1 VDDNSVNADSLVEV
15 KIFESLKGFYNTE
28 MSFKD
33 FTSDDETKVL
43 GRLSSQKVG
52 PTIAD
57 DIKVSSLYALILA
70 LIVIFVYVA
79 IRFKNWQF
87 GLGGIVAL
95 FHDAMF
101 AVFIFS
107 LFHGILPFTLD
118 VDQTFI
124 AALLT
129 IIGYSINDTVVIFDR
144 IREYR
149 TLYPNRDTRTNI
161 NDAINSTLGRTINT
175 AGSVILVLLAIFI
188 LGGEIIRG
196 FSFAMLVGCIS
207 GTYSTVFI
215 ATPLAYDLLKGK
227 EKKKKA

>member
-1 VDDNSVNADSLVEV
+1 MIRCDSIVEV
-15 KIFESLKGFYNTE
+15 KIFESIKGFYKTD

-33 FTSDDETKVL
+33 FTDDPNKVL
-43 GRLSSQKVG
+43 GRLSSEKVG

-57 DIKVSSLYALILA
+57 DLKQSSIYAIILA
-70 LIVIFVYVA
+70 LIVIFVYIA

-87 GLGGIVAL
+87 GIGGVAAL

-101 AVFIFS
+101 TIFMFS
-107 LFHGILPFTLD
+107 WFHGILPFTLD

-124 AALLT
+124 ASILT

-149 TLYPNRDTRTNI
+149 TLYPNRDNYTNI
-161 NDAINSTLGRTINT
+161 NSAVNSTLGRTINT
-175 AGSVILVLLAIFI
+175 AGSVIVVLLAIFI
-188 LGGEIIRG
+188 LGGEVIRG

-207 GTYSTVFI
+207 GTYSTIFI
-215 ATPLAYDLLKGK
+215 ATPLAYDIMNIRKNKGK
-227 EKKKKA
+227 VKKA